1 MEDQEKELKDEIKQ
15 ESAKVERLRQHAN
28 NVLEHGA
35 NVLREVSSVDTVIPD
50 EEGKESENSVAAP
63 LETPS
68 GFSLNSIIVTT
79 LAGTELLF
87 ASIAGKY
94 YLESRS
100 VDQTKYTYLDEF

>member
-1 MEDQEKELKDEIKQ
+1 MKKAKELKQEIKEEQ
-15 ESAKVERLRQHAN
+15 KKVAQLRQHAN
-28 NVLEHGA
+28 SVLEHGA
-35 NVLREVSSVDTVIPD
+35 NVLREVSSVDTVVPD

-63 LETPS
+63 LGTPS
-68 GFSLNSIIVTT
+68 GFSLNTIIVTT

-100 VDQTKYTYLDEF
+100 VDQHKYTYLDEF

>member
-1 MEDQEKELKDEIKQ
+1 MNDREKELKEEIKT
-15 ESAKVERLRQHAN
+15 ERKKVDELRKHANSVLAHGADVLRQ
-28 NVLEHGA
+28 
-35 NVLREVSSVDTVIPD
+35 VSAVDTVIPD
-50 EEGKESENSVAAP
+50 EGKESENSVAAP

-100 VDQTKYTYLDEF
+100 VDQTKYT